1 MTTGAPSLDTTG
13 EGLRIISEPLPG
25 VRSVA
30 LGLWI
35 GVGSRFERPAE
46 AGVSH
51 FIEHL
56 LFKGTDR
63 FSAAEIAEVFD
74 GLGGEINAATGR
86 DHTVVY
92 TRVLDDHLEAAFDVV
107 ADMLCNPAFHE
118 LDQERQVVLEEILM
132 YEDDPG
138 DLVHDLMSE
147 AVFPDQP
154 LGRPVIG
161 TSEVIGSIPADQIRA
176 YHGSHYV
183 APNIVVA
190 ASGSVDQA
198 QLVELSEKYLSGLV
212 RGDGAHVPDAA
223 APGAPVL
230 SVRTKPTEQ
239 YHVALGGPGLDRSD
253 DRRHAMAVLDTILG
267 GSMSSRLFQEIR
279 ERRGLAYSVGTY
291 SVGYAD
297 TGQVGVYLGTREDT
311 LSEAAEVMAHELK
324 RMGEEPVPAA
334 ELDRAKQHLKGRLV
348 LSLESPATRMHRIGR
363 SVLTGT
369 ELLEVDE
376 IVARIDAV
384 TADDVLALG
393 AEFWDPSRLS
403 VAAIGPSE
411 DAVRDA
417 AGRLA
422 PNLVEAA

>member
-1 MTTGAPSLDTTG
+1 VTQDRALDTTG
-13 EGLRIISEPLPG
+13 EGLRVISEPLPG

-30 LGLWI
+30 LGFWI
-35 GVGSRFERPAE
+35 GVGSRFERAPE
-46 AGVSH
+46 GGISH

-63 FSAAEIAEVFD
+63 YSAAQIAEAFD
-74 GLGGEINAATGR
+74 AIGGEINAATGR

-92 TRVLDDHLEAAFDVV
+92 TRVLDDHLEQAFEVI
-107 ADMLCNPAFHE
+107 ADMLQRPAFRE
-118 LDQERQVVLEEILM
+118 LEQERQVILEEILM

-161 TSEVIGSIPADQIRA
+161 TSEIISTVPEADIRA
-176 YHGSHYV
+176 YHAGHYT
-183 APNIVVA
+183 AGNIVVA

-198 QLVELSEKYLSGLV
+198 RLLELSHRYL
-212 RGDGAHVPDAA
+212 GDLTTGEAHQVVPA
-223 APGAPVL
+223 APGSPRLVSRA
-230 SVRTKPTEQ
+230 KPTEQ
-239 YHVALGGPGLDRSD
+239 YHLALGGPGLDRSD
-253 DRRHAMAVLDTILG
+253 DRRHAMGVLDVILG

-279 ERRGLAYSVGTY
+279 EKRGLAYAVGTY
-291 SVGYAD
+291 SVGYSD
-297 TGQVGVYLGTREDT
+297 TGQLGVYLGTREEN
-311 LSEAAEVMAHELK
+311 LAEAAGIIGRELR

-334 ELDRAKQHLKGRLV
+334 ELSRAREHLKGRLV
-348 LSLESPATRMHRIGR
+348 LGLESPATRMHRIGR
-363 SVLTGT
+363 AVLSGT

-376 IVARIDAV
+376 IVERIEAV
-384 TADDVLALG
+384 TSDDIVALAQ
-393 AEFWDPSRLS
+393 EFWDPSALS
-403 VAAIGPSE
+403 VAAIGPST
-411 DAVRDA
+411 DAVREA

>member
-1 MTTGAPSLDTTG
+1 MTTGARSLDTTG

-25 VRSVA
+25 VRSIA

-92 TRVLDDHLEAAFDVV
+92 TRVLDEHLEVAFDVV

-176 YHGSHYV
+176 YHQSHYV

-198 QLVELSEKYLSGLV
+198 KLVELSEKYLGTLR
-212 RGDGAHVPDAA
+212 RGDGAHVPEPA
-223 APGAPVL
+223 APGAPTL
-230 SVRTKPTEQ
+230 TVRTKPTEQ
-239 YHVALGGPGLDRSD
+239 YHLALGGPGLDRSD

-291 SVGYAD
+291 STGYSD
-297 TGQVGVYLGTREDT
+297 TGQVGVYLGTREDN
-311 LSEAAEVMAHELK
+311 LNEAAEVMARELR

-348 LSLESPATRMHRIGR
+348 LSLESAATRMHRIGR
-363 SVLTGT
+363 AVLTGT

-376 IVARIDAV
+376 IVERIDAI
-384 TADDVLALG
+384 TADDVQALG

-403 VAAIGPSE
+403 IAAIGPSE

-422 PNLVEAA
+422 PNLVEAG

>member
-1 MTTGAPSLDTTG
+1 MTTGDWSLDTTG
-13 EGLRIISEPLPG
+13 EGLRVISEPLPG

-63 FSAAEIAEVFD
+63 FTAAGIAEVFD

-92 TRVLDDHLEAAFDVV
+92 TRVLDDHLEAAFDVA
-107 ADMLCNPAFHE
+107 ADMLANPAFLE
-118 LDQERQVVLEEILM
+118 LDQEREVVLEEILM

-161 TSEVIGSIPADQIRA
+161 TSEVIGSIPEPEIRA
-176 YHGSHYV
+176 YHASHYV
-183 APNIVVA
+183 APNVVVA
-190 ASGSVDQA
+190 ASGSIDQA
-198 QLVELSEKYLSGLV
+198 QLLELSERFLGHLPGG
-212 RGDGAHVPDAA
+212 GDHVPVPAS
-223 APGAPVL
+223 PGAPVL
-230 SVRTKPTEQ
+230 VTREKPTEQ
-239 YHVALGGPGLDRSD
+239 YHLALGAPGLDRSD
-253 DRRHAMAVLDTILG
+253 DRRHAMALLDVVLG

-279 ERRGLAYSVGTY
+279 ERRGLAYSVGSY

-297 TGQVGVYLGTREDT
+297 TGQVGVYLGTREDN
-311 LSEAAEVMAHELK
+311 LGEAAEVIARELG
-324 RMGEEPVPAA
+324 RIGAEGVPAA
-334 ELDRAKQHLKGRLV
+334 ELARAKEHLKGRLV
-348 LSLESPATRMHRIGR
+348 LSLESPGTRMQRIGR
-363 SVLTGT
+363 AVLTGT
-369 ELLEVDE
+369 ELLDVDE
-376 IVARIDAV
+376 IVRRIDAV
-384 TADDVLALG
+384 TADDVQALG
-393 AEFWDPSRLS
+393 AEFWDPSRMS
-403 VAAIGPSE
+403 VAAIGPDE
-411 DAVRDA
+411 EAVRRA
-417 AGRLA
+417 VARLS
-422 PNLVEAA
+422 PGLVEAA

>member
-1 MTTGAPSLDTTG
+1 MTTGARSLDTTG
-13 EGLRIISEPLPG
+13 GGLRVISEPLPG

-107 ADMLCNPAFHE
+107 ADMLKNPAYHE

-138 DLVHDLMSE
+138 DLVHDLMSQ
-147 AVFPDQP
+147 AVFPEQP
-154 LGRPVIG
+154 LGAPVIG
-161 TSEVIGSIPADQIRA
+161 TSEVIGSIPEAEIRA
-176 YHGSHYV
+176 YHQSHYV

-198 QLVELSEKYLSGLV
+198 RLLALSEKYLGDLSS
-212 RGDGAHVPDAA
+212 GDGAHTPQPA
-223 APGAPVL
+223 APGAPRL

-239 YHVALGGPGLDRSD
+239 YHLALGGPGLDRSD
-253 DRRHAMAVLDTILG
+253 DRRHAMAVLDTIVG

-291 SVGYAD
+291 SVGYSD
-297 TGQVGVYLGTREDT
+297 TGQVGVYLGTREDN
-311 LSEAAEVMAHELK
+311 LSEAAEVIGVEL
-324 RMGEEPVPAA
+324 RRIGQEPVPAS
-334 ELDRAKQHLKGRLV
+334 ELQRAKQHLKGRLV
-348 LSLESPATRMHRIGR
+348 LSLESASTRMQRIGR
-363 SVLTGT
+363 AVLTGT
-369 ELLEVDE
+369 ELLDVDE

-384 TADDVLALG
+384 TADDVQALG

-403 VAAIGPSE
+403 AAAIGPSE